1 MSAIHKLSIQG
12 IRSFDSNDR
21 ETIEFS
27 APLTLIVG
35 MNGSGKTTI
44 IECLKYATT
53 GDLPPNSKGGVFV
66 HDPKITGEKDIR
78 AQVKLA
84 FTSANGITM
93 IVTRNIQL
101 LAKKTTNTFKTLEGQ
116 LVAINKDGERTTL
129 STKSVELDTQ
139 VPLYMGVPK
148 AILDYVIFCHQ
159 EDSLWPLSEPS
170 NLKKKFDEIFQA
182 MKFTKAIDNLKAI
195 KKDMIVDIKLLT
207 QSVEHLKVDK
217 DRSKAT
223 KIKIHQLEAKI
234 DEYQSEVNSIEDQ
247 LNKVTK
253 ESDKLFKTNQDF
265 QNILSKAE
273 NLQNLHSVTLNE
285 INRLSNSIDIVDMSS
300 DDIKNM
306 LENFSDVLQKKEAQ
320 INQYEEKLSSIKSK
334 QQRLN
339 SDKESLIRKEAELTS
354 RKKNYL
360 QLVEKLNQL
369 VDKFSSKY
377 NITFS
382 HTVTSTISDND
393 HFASCL
399 NTLKHNFQELTV
411 HLKDMKKASHSEITT
426 LEEKLKSKQYSET
439 AHAQNLQYSNQDLQ
453 KLEQQINSLSNDLEN
468 TEALEEELKQAN
480 ASLEEYNEQLTKWEK
495 EKPVTSITSQIKEKN
510 NEILSA
516 EKELEVIQD
525 KFLRANQ
532 QTDLFAKFGVIRK
545 TLSEKESTLS
555 NLKTDLENK
564 LNIKGF
570 SLKLSPDIDMDF
582 KKAFINLQKEIAL
595 SNKEVN
601 EAQKQF
607 TEYSFR
613 LNTLKN
619 ELQQNFENKIKLTSH
634 IQESLPENCAIDDY
648 NDILLEAEL
657 SYKTALEN
665 LKMHQTTLEFNKK
678 ALEVAERDDC
688 CYLCSRKF
696 ETDEF
701 KSKIISDL
709 RRKTDSKFEM
719 VLKETVDEQKQYL
732 DELRSLEKDIIAVN
746 NLLKKIKELENL
758 KLNALENV
766 AESSKA
772 LSHAEEKNKT
782 LKDSR
787 DYAEK
792 ILRRSI
798 EQYLD
803 ISKEVNSL
811 TSEREEISNK
821 LKSCSD
827 ESGKIETIDELRE
840 MQKSKNDLMRQLR
853 SDINHLQ
860 EMRERKT
867 EEQNNILNK
876 INEAKVRIKDMEKS
890 IISAKNLKIDIES
903 KKKEVE
909 NIKSRVGKLSTEVE
923 KLTAE
928 RKDMERFL
936 YERKEELYN
945 NIDLTSS
952 RLDSIKHDYETFE
965 SDYSQLK
972 RFQDIG
978 SKQLNNCHDE
988 IMKVEKEIKEN
999 QDSIEALSKMLEE
1012 QKEKLRD
1019 SKNERRTLKDNLELL
1034 NLKQN
1039 LKDIEKEIDQL
1050 DIKNAEIQRDIYRE
1064 ESARLRSLYEKL
1076 SADNAGKLGE
1086 MRQLQNQINSLS
1098 NQLSSDYKDIDERYH
1113 KEWVELQAK
1122 TFVTDDIDTY
1132 SKALDSAIMKY
1143 HSLKMEDI
1151 NRIIDELWKRTYSG
1165 TDIDTIKIRSDEVR
1179 SSVRSKSYNYRV
1191 VMFKQD
1197 AELDMRGRC
1206 SAGQK
1211 VLASIIIRL
1220 ALAETFGINCGVIA
1234 LDEPTTNLDEEN
1246 IESLAKS
1253 LNNIIQFRRHQKNF
1267 QLIVI
1272 THDEKFLS
1280 HMNAAQFTDHFFKV
1294 KRDDRQKSQIEWVNI
1309 NRVNEY

>member
-21 ETIEFS
+21 ETIEFG

-44 IECLKYATT
+44 IECLKYSTT

-84 FTSANGITM
+84 FTSANGINM

-116 LVAINKDGERTTL
+116 LVAITKSGERTTL

-182 MKFTKAIDNLKAI
+182 MKFTKSIDNLKTI
-195 KKDMIVDIKLLT
+195 RKDMIVDIKLLT

-217 DRSKAT
+217 DRSRST
-223 KIKIHQLEAKI
+223 KMKIHQLEAKI

-265 QNILSKAE
+265 QNTLSKAE
-273 NLQNLHSVTLNE
+273 NLKNLHSVTLNE
-285 INRLSNSIDIVDMSS
+285 INRLSHSIEILDMSS
-300 DDIKNM
+300 AEIKSM
-306 LENFSDVLQKKEAQ
+306 LENFTEVLQQKEIQ
-320 INQYEEKLSSIKSK
+320 INQYEDKLFSVKSK
-334 QQRLN
+334 QEKLN
-339 SDKESLIRKEAELTS
+339 SNRELLIRKEAELTS
-354 RKKNYL
+354 QKNNYL
-360 QLVEKLNQL
+360 QLVEKLNRSVDQL
-369 VDKFSSKY
+369 TSKY
-377 NITFS
+377 HISFDKNTS
-382 HTVTSTISDND
+382 PTSTNNN
-393 HFASCL
+393 HLALCL
-399 NTLKHNFQELTV
+399 NMLEQNCQKLTV
-411 HLKDMKKASHSEITT
+411 QLDNLKKDNN
-426 LEEKLKSKQYSET
+426 LELAKLEDKLKSKQYSET
-439 AHAQNLQYSNQDLQ
+439 AQIQNLQYSNQDLQ
-453 KLEQQINSLSNDLEN
+453 KLTQQVISLSENLEN
-468 TEALEEELKQAN
+468 TETLERELKQAN
-480 ASLEEYNEQLTKWEK
+480 NNLKQYNEQLTTWEK
-495 EKPVTSITSQIKEKN
+495 EESINAIVSQIKGKN
-510 NEILSA
+510 DKLLLA
-516 EKELEVIQD
+516 EREVEVIQD
-525 KFLRANQ
+525 KILKANQ
-532 QTDLFAKFGVIRK
+532 QTELFAKLGVIKK
-545 TLSEKESTLS
+545 TLVEKKSTLS
-555 NLKTDLENK
+555 NLKIDLEDS
-564 LNIKGF
+564 LHVKGF
-570 SLKLSPDIDMDF
+570 DLKLSADIDIDF
-582 KKAFINLQKEIAL
+582 KKVFIKLQKDIAL
-595 SNKEVN
+595 SNKELN
-601 EAQKQF
+601 AAQKEY
-607 TEYSFR
+607 TENSFR
-613 LNTLKN
+613 LNSLEN
-619 ELQQNFENKIKLTSH
+619 ELKQTLENKTALAAQIR
-634 IQESLPENCAIDDY
+634 EGLPDDCNIEDY

-678 ALEVAERDDC
+678 ALEIASRDNC

-701 KSKIISDL
+701 KSKLLLEL

-719 VLKETVDEQKQYL
+719 TLKETVEEEKQFL
-732 DELRSLEKDIIAVN
+732 NELRYLEKDIISLN
-746 NLLKKIKELENL
+746 NLAKKIKELEDL
-758 KLNALENV
+758 KLTISKNV
-766 AESSKA
+766 IESKKM
-772 LSHAEEKNKT
+772 LSCVELKNKD
-782 LKDSR
+782 LKESR

-792 ILRRSI
+792 TLRRKI
-798 EQYLD
+798 EQYIDVLNEV
-803 ISKEVNSL
+803 SKL
-811 TSEREEISNK
+811 TSECENISKK
-821 LKSCSD
+821 LEGYSD
-827 ESGKIETIDELRE
+827 ENGKIETIDELRE
-840 MQKSKNDLMRQLR
+840 IQKLKNDFMRDLR
-853 SDINHLQ
+853 NDINNMQ

-867 EEQNNILNK
+867 KEHSDILTK
-876 INEAKVRIKDMEKS
+876 INETKVHIKDMEKS
-890 IISAKNLKIDIES
+890 IISAKNLKIDIDNKNKEIES
-903 KKKEVE
+903 ITLRVE
-909 NIKSRVGKLSTEVE
+909 KLSAEVE

-928 RKDMERFL
+928 RKDMEQCL
-936 YERKEELYN
+936 LEKKEEFQS
-945 NIDLTSS
+945 NIDLTSNK
-952 RLDSIKHDYETFE
+952 LENIKRDYNSFKF
-965 SDYSQLK
+965 DYGQIQE
-972 RFQDIG
+972 FQEYG
-978 SKQLNNCHDE
+978 SKQLDSCHGE
-988 IMKVEKEIKEN
+988 IMKIEMEIKEN
-999 QDSIEALSKMLEE
+999 QDSMEALAKALTE

-1034 NLKQN
+1034 NLKEK
-1039 LKDIEKEIDQL
+1039 LKEVENQIDQL
-1050 DIKNAEIQRDIYRE
+1050 DIKKAEIQRDVYKE
-1064 ESARLRSLYEKL
+1064 ESTRLRSLYEKL

-1098 NQLSSDYKDIDERYH
+1098 SQLTSDYKDIDERYH
-1113 KEWVELQAK
+1113 KEWVKLQAK

-1132 SKALDSAIMKY
+1132 SKALDSAIMRY
-1143 HSLKMEDI
+1143 HGLKMEDI
-1151 NRIIDELWKRTYSG
+1151 NRIIDELWKRTYSR
-1165 TDIDTIKIRSDEVR
+1165 TDIDTIKIRSDEVK

-1280 HMNAAQFTDHFFKV
+1280 HMNAVQFTDHFFKV